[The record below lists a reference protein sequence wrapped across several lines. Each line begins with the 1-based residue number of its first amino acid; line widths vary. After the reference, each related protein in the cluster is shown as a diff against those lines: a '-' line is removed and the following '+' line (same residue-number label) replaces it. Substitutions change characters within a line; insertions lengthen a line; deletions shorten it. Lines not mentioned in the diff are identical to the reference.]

1 MGRLTLRVPR
11 WLTGRGGPWEGGK
24 TVLKLG
30 QRWKHRK
37 AEAPRGSAP
46 APGMTPRLMSA
57 CPALQR
63 PEPQEP
69 GLGVWLSLT
78 EASG

>member
-30 QRWKHRK
+30 RWWKHRK

-46 APGMTPRLMSA
+46 APGMIPPRPPPDV
-57 CPALQR
+57 CP
-63 PEPQEP
+63 P
-69 GLGVWLSLT
+69 GFT
-78 EASG
+78 AA